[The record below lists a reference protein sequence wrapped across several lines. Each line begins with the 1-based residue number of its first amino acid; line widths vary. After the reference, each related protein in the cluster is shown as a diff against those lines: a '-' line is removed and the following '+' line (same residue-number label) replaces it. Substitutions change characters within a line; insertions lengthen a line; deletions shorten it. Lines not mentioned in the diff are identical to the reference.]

1 MNLEYQIHKKETEP
15 ENESENDMEIDDLF
29 GGDESE
35 DNDDLEEAGNEKEK
49 LTPSNNT
56 IDKNGVIGN
65 ALKRRL
71 LPMQH
76 HLRKI

>member
-35 DNDDLEEAGNEKEK
+35 DNDDLEEAGNEK
-49 LTPSNNT
+49 
-56 IDKNGVIGN
+56 KNHTF
-65 ALKRRL
+65 K
-71 LPMQH
+71 QYY
-76 HLRKI
+76 